1 VIDAAKKKQD
11 KEEIR
16 LAYLELGD
24 HLYGIGQNYRAMEVY
39 RMSSC
44 YSGTS
49 EDVINIG
56 IKIGQTAIHNKDY
69 SFGVKFV
76 KDALMK
82 NDENPASLK
91 TTGHLLNSILAIL
104 YVGMGKYE
112 KVCSTLWENPVS
124 VEEEINHLARYRD
137 LAFYSTISGIQFY
150 SRQEFKENYYSKAH
164 FKILTEA
171 FPDIE
176 ELGKA
181 YINFDFE
188 TYF

>member
-1 VIDAAKKKQD
+1 M
-11 KEEIR
+11 
-16 LAYLELGD
+16 AYLQLGD
-24 HLYGIGQNYRAMEVY
+24 HLHSIGHNYRAMEIF

-69 SFGVKFV
+69 SFGLKFV
-76 KDALMK
+76 KDAIMK
-82 NDENPASLK
+82 NDENPGSMK
-91 TTGHLLNSILAIL
+91 TTGHLLNSINGIL
-104 YVGMGKYE
+104 YVGMGKWE
-112 KVCSTLWENPVS
+112 KVCSVLWEMPIS
-124 VEEEINHLARYRD
+124 LEEEINHLARYRD
-137 LAFYSTISGIQFY
+137 LAFYATICGIQYY

-176 ELGKA
+176 ELGKS

-188 TYF
+188 NYF